1 MRAGLEAMAVRR
13 SAVAEVGAGR
23 PGVADLGEADP
34 EVVVC
39 LDQDVESVRHHWQ
52 VVYPSVAWQQRE
64 GVVAE
69 RRLRR

>member
-1 MRAGLEAMAVRR
+1 MAVRR
-13 SAVAEVGAGR
+13 SAVAEAGAGR
-23 PGVADLGEADP
+23 PVEADLGEADP

-52 VVYPSVAWQQRE
+52 VGCPSVAWHQRE
-64 GVVAE
+64 EVVAG